1 MSISSLGQNFNPI
14 AASGASAARSV
25 EGDNGLGKVAE
36 GFSGI
41 EGLNGKADTSFSLGN
56 PGFGNRSNGGGFS
69 VGSFLG

>member
-1 MSISSLGQNFNPI
+1 MSIGSLGQNFSPI
-14 AASGASAARSV
+14 ATSGASVARSA

-41 EGLNGKADTSFSLGN
+41 EGLNGAAETSFSTGN
-56 PGFGNRSNGGGFS
+56 PGFGSRSGGAGFN

>member
-1 MSISSLGQNFNPI
+1 MSISSLGQNFSSITSAGP
-14 AASGASAARSV
+14 SAARSL

-41 EGLNGKADTSFSLGN
+41 EGLNGQADTSFSTGN
-56 PGFGNRSNGGGFS
+56 PGFGNRSGGAGFN